1 MPVNNNTQ
9 PLQEVA
15 GPSENNFLG
24 ICVEGGRRK
33 WKVPINHMAC
43 LSDAQVNAKN
53 LCYLQYVYLFLSWI
67 SFPVWNPSVCFLF
80 FGKVLNHMVRQSN
93 FLVCFLSSFLLN
105 GQAFL
110 TKITTTMCARI
121 CLKYGPVKIEIRF
134 VSLKAALILH
144 IFWDLE
150 DFSWTDSKLSSFSCN
165 GKDKFPSTGFPQNL
179 SSSQHNHFFS
189 QYPLPKTSLYFY
201 YSN

>member
-1 MPVNNNTQ
+1 MLFAV
-9 PLQEVA
+9 
-15 GPSENNFLG
+15 
-24 ICVEGGRRK
+24 
-33 WKVPINHMAC
+33 C
-43 LSDAQVNAKN
+43 LSLPELN
-53 LCYLQYVYLFLSWI
+53 FI
-67 SFPVWNPSVCFLF
+67 PSVESKRLLSF

-93 FLVCFLSSFLLN
+93 FLVCFLSSSLLN

-150 DFSWTDSKLSSFSCN
+150 DFS
-165 GKDKFPSTGFPQNL
+165 
-179 SSSQHNHFFS
+179 
-189 QYPLPKTSLYFY
+189 
-201 YSN
+201 

>member
-1 MPVNNNTQ
+1 MP
-9 PLQEVA
+9 A
-15 GPSENNFLG
+15 F
-24 ICVEGGRRK
+24 
-33 WKVPINHMAC
+33 
-43 LSDAQVNAKN
+43 
-53 LCYLQYVYLFLSWI
+53 
-67 SFPVWNPSVCFLF
+67 F

-93 FLVCFLSSFLLN
+93 FLVCFLFSFLLN

-150 DFSWTDSKLSSFSCN
+150 DFS
-165 GKDKFPSTGFPQNL
+165 
-179 SSSQHNHFFS
+179 
-189 QYPLPKTSLYFY
+189 
-201 YSN
+201 